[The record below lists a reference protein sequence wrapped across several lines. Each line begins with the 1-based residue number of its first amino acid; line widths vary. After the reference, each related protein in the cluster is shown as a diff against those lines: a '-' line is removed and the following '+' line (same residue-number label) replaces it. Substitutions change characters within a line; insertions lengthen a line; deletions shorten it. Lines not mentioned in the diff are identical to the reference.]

1 MPSNFCNNYTTTS
14 RYEDDSDDSATELR
28 KRRRDSGGDKDK
40 DPSKSKKK
48 HKKHKK
54 NKKSSKHDAESKER
68 SGSGKKH
75 KKHRKRHKSDDES
88 NSDTETPAKH
98 EDAKNAKN
106 EREVIVKALSVARTF
121 ESDVLAKPAVSTLN
135 TKFTQIMKSNG
146 HVVVPKSLTTK
157 NGDEASVKHSSTSTV
172 AAANIKIPT
181 DPSKLVELITQ
192 SLDST
197 VPSMQIVSSESD
209 SDSVQ
214 DVDSPDVAVIEDDE
228 LNLEELMKQKALLQA
243 RLGSYAMSDTEG
255 ETTPALKTPA
265 VVEPPKAPIIRTNG
279 NFEFNHNFRLPIST
293 LCEFLAAK
301 RPAPIPTPAATNN
314 DVILL
319 DDSSNDACV
328 AKQSPPKKQRRS
340 SRSRSRERPT
350 KPPVKSDRDRVS
362 GAGGGGGGGGGAGGR
377 ENDRRNRRS
386 DNDNRFKEDLR
397 QEIDRDKERNSRD
410 QHQPRGM
417 GNIGNRYDERQ
428 RDGRYGRSRY
438 SMERDRDGRRM
449 NDMDRDG
456 YRDRDRYNDRQR
468 NYRDDRQ
475 RGNAEQSRKRREEKN
490 DKFMGSLSEGQ
501 KPDRESNSS
510 SDSDIGDI
518 KLDDEDEEEKIIEM
532 RRKNREELLKKL
544 AVTSKESSPV
554 KKSMERFSDES
565 NDVIFVETPPKKQQ
579 PTSFKNVINKSR
591 NRHSDQDDVITP
603 PLPEKTK
610 PDDAKADEN
619 PKPNV
624 APAPKRND
632 WDMFAEQ
639 DIDSNFD
646 VSHSPA
652 PWFVQDSNFTLVY
665 SQSPSTIVANKHVND
680 NPALTDNWDDAEGYY
695 RIRIGEVLDTRYV
708 VSGIT
713 GQGVFSVVVSAR
725 DQARGNA
732 NTAVKIIRNN
742 EIM

>member
-1 MPSNFCNNYTTTS
+1 MPSNVRNNYTKTS
-14 RYEDDSDDSATELR
+14 NTVFRYEDDSDDSTSEVR
-28 KRRRDSGGDKDK
+28 KRRRDGAGDKDK

-54 NKKSSKHDAESKER
+54 NKKSSKHDNDSKER

-75 KKHRKRHKSDDES
+75 KKHRKRHKSDNES
-88 NSDTETPAKH
+88 NSDSDMPAKH
-98 EDAKNAKN
+98 DDAKSAKI
-106 EREVIVKALSVARTF
+106 EREVIVKALPVARST
-121 ESDVLAKPAVSTLN
+121 ESDVLAKSAISTLN

-146 HVVVPKSLTTK
+146 HIVVPKTLTTK
-157 NGDEASVKHSSTSTV
+157 NGNEASARHTTTAV
-172 AAANIKIPT
+172 AAATIKIPT

-197 VPSMQIVSSESD
+197 VPSMQIVSSESE

-243 RLGSYAMSDTEG
+243 RLGNYAMSDTEG
-255 ETTPALKTPA
+255 EATPALKTPA
-265 VVEPPKAPIIRTNG
+265 VVELAKAPIIRTNG
-279 NFEFNHNFRLPIST
+279 NFEFNHDFCSSIST

-319 DDSSNDACV
+319 DDSSNDATV

-340 SRSRSRERPT
+340 SRSRSRERIA
-350 KPPVKSDRDRVS
+350 KAPVKSDRERVS
-362 GAGGGGGGGGGAGGR
+362 GAGGGGGR

-397 QEIDRDKERNSRD
+397 QEIDRDKERNNRD

-417 GNIGNRYDERQ
+417 GNSANRYDDRQ
-428 RDGRYGRSRY
+428 RDGRYGRNRY
-438 SMERDRDGRRM
+438 SMERERDGRRM
-449 NDMDRDG
+449 NDM
-456 YRDRDRYNDRQR
+456 RYNDRQR

-510 SDSDIGDI
+510 SGSDIGDI

-544 AVTSKESSPV
+544 AVTSKDSSPV
-554 KKSMERFSDES
+554 KKSVERFSDES

-579 PTSFKNVINKSR
+579 QPTSFKNVINKSQ
-591 NRHSDQDDVITP
+591 NRHSDQDDAITP

-610 PDDAKADEN
+610 PDDAKPDEN

-646 VSHSPA
+646 VSHSIL
-652 PWFVQDSNFTLVY
+652 VRTMRCSSLKLNF
-665 SQSPSTIVANKHVND
+665 
-680 NPALTDNWDDAEGYY
+680 
-695 RIRIGEVLDTRYV
+695 RILPTP
-708 VSGIT
+708 
-713 GQGVFSVVVSAR
+713 
-725 DQARGNA
+725 
-732 NTAVKIIRNN
+732 
-742 EIM
+742 